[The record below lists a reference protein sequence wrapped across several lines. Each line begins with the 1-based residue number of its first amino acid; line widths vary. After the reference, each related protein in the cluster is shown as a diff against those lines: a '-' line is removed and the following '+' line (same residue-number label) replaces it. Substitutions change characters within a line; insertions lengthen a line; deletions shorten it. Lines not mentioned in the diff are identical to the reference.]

1 MLLTHAPKNVPFTSI
16 LYFSTEHFKEKN
28 VATVIEVEI
37 LFVKDEHTLL
47 KEYSARELQGGKGRC
62 L

>member
-1 MLLTHAPKNVPFTSI
+1 MFLLLQFCI
-16 LYFSTEHFKEKN
+16 LVQKILKKKN

-47 KEYSARELQGGKGRC
+47 KEYSASELQGGKGRC

>member
-1 MLLTHAPKNVPFTSI
+1 MPLKMFLLLQFCI
-16 LYFSTEHFKEKN
+16 LVQNILKKKN